1 MLVPSGPQE
10 CVEKNPGG
18 TPAPQHRAL
27 VLPKSFGP
35 AGIATARGPQDFF
48 ENYRGTT
55 LAHDKRGS
63 DNVRGGTDVVV
74 YNTESYRG
82 SARDEIGSEPPTVSK
97 EAFML
102 LRITEAQLLMKE
114 EASAPTVAVEALKLA
129 CTMMRVTEAQLP
141 MKEGA
146 SAQMRERNLT

>member
-1 MLVPSGPQE
+1 
-10 CVEKNPGG
+10 
-18 TPAPQHRAL
+18 
-27 VLPKSFGP
+27 
-35 AGIATARGPQDFF
+35 
-48 ENYRGTT
+48 
-55 LAHDKRGS
+55 
-63 DNVRGGTDVVV
+63 
-74 YNTESYRG
+74 
-82 SARDEIGSEPPTVSK
+82 
-97 EAFML
+97 ML